1 MDATSE
7 QLKRYY
13 VVVPGKL
20 PAPFQALYAVEDGE
34 LCILTQSFLVS
45 RPEAI
50 DACKL
55 TTDDIERY
63 GLSGCTRHEVMD
75 DD

>member
-1 MDATSE
+1 MRS
-7 QLKRYY
+7 KM
-13 VVVPGKL
+13 
-20 PAPFQALYAVEDGE
+20 GE
-34 LCILTQSFLVS
+34 LCILTQSFLVG

-63 GLSGCTRHEVMD
+63 GLSGCARHEVMD